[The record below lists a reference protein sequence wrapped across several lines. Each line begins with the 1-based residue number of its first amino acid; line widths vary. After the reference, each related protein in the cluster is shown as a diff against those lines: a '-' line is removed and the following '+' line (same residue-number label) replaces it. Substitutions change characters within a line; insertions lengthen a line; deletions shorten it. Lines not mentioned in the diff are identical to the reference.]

1 MIQKPKLKTF
11 LTVFPIS
18 STTWGLRGGSEEL
31 WRIKLRDESAI
42 RTFSGLLPY
51 LNGQHEVADI
61 LVKVGEQGLDAAT
74 AQKLLEHFES
84 TSLIEETDS
93 TELSPEDADRYED
106 QITFFSRFSS
116 EGGAKYQ
123 QILRQARVA
132 VVGDGGLS
140 RSVQRHLGESGF
152 GEVIAVRGGGAPAPV
167 PHEGN
172 GNGASS
178 SQGSSEASAVL
189 ALDRVDIWPEGE
201 AGELPLV
208 FIVPQEAHDPQL
220 LEAMDALSKKH
231 GVPWLLVRSMDPRE
245 GWVGPLFIPGE
256 TASYVS
262 LEARLRGNAPH
273 FEEYQAFDNFLRSSG
288 GPSPACGGL
297 HTFHDLLSGIAVTEV
312 IKFVTGISVPQLAG
326 RFLTIDLMTWAT
338 EMHDVLRIPR
348 LEAEYYNRP
357 RIFPWKEIPYGDKQ
371 TRRA

>member
-1 MIQKPKLKTF
+1 MIQKPKLKTY

-18 STTWGLRGGSEEL
+18 ATTWGLRGGSEEL

-61 LVKVGEQGLDAAT
+61 LSKVGEQGLDAAT

-84 TSLIEETDS
+84 TSLIEEADS
-93 TELSPEDADRYED
+93 TELSAEDADRYED

-116 EGGAKYQ
+116 EGGAKFQ
-123 QILRQARVA
+123 QLLRQARVA
-132 VVGDGGLS
+132 VVGEGGLS
-140 RSVQRHLGESGF
+140 RSIHRHLGEAGF
-152 GEVIAVRGGGAPAPV
+152 GEVIAVRGGSPAER
-167 PHEGN
+167 HAGN

-178 SQGSSEASAVL
+178 PARGEATRVV
-189 ALDRVDIWPEGE
+189 ALDRENVWPEGE
-201 AGELPLV
+201 AGELPQV
-208 FIVPQEAHDPQL
+208 FILPQEAHDPQL
-220 LEAMDALSKKH
+220 LEAMDALSKKR

-256 TASYVS
+256 TSSYVS

-273 FEEYQAFDNFLRSSG
+273 FEEYQAFDNYLRSSG
-288 GPSPACGGL
+288 RPSPACGGL
-297 HTFHDLLSGIAVTEV
+297 HTFHDMLSGIAVTEV

-326 RFLTIDLMTWAT
+326 RFLTVDLMTWAT
-338 EMHDVLRIPR
+338 ELHDVLRIPR
-348 LEAEYYNRP
+348 LEAEFYNRP